1 MNSSEGYHYLAPGS
15 QEDEDLSDLG
25 ELKNR
30 RSLLTH
36 NQKPHI
42 IHAAIIGLL
51 IISNITFCVLWL
63 KARAYEKSQNVS
75 SCVRPQLIYSPATSA
90 IRYEKKRLWRD
101 IDGPNAF
108 TGKPRPEFD
117 KAWHDIV
124 APITIKVS
132 HSELQRFSEGDS
144 TIAFKDGSG
153 YIAELGVYHELH
165 CAKRVRRYLSLEY
178 YYPNITDED
187 RAREDAH
194 IGKLAPK
201 AASIPQE
208 ILIEKQTIVS
218 SIGGSRQ
225 CAEAIRPL
233 GHFSGGTAFRLQEC
247 TQTTSASIGM
257 HSIIGQGKEA
267 STWRIIHNLKSKS
280 HSGIES

>member
-63 KARAYEKSQNVS
+63 KARAYERSQNVS

-132 HSELQRFSEGDS
+132 RSELQRFSEGDS

-194 IGKLAPK
+194 IDHCLEYWRESAMCRGDTTLG
-201 AASIPQE
+201 
-208 ILIEKQTIVS
+208 TFFWR
-218 SIGGSRQ
+218 GGVPTSRVY
-225 CAEAIRPL
+225 
-233 GHFSGGTAFRLQEC
+233 TDNEC
-247 TQTTSASIGM
+247 VDWNALDHWARERSVDMADYSQF
-257 HSIIGQGKEA
+257 E
-267 STWRIIHNLKSKS
+267 
-280 HSGIES
+280 E